1 MPRNKRLQ
9 EIEARKS
16 AILAE
21 IDTADEARMAELEA
35 EVDALNAEEA
45 QLRRRGNLAGKLG
58 EAVGLPGQSGA
69 QEGDDDAE
77 QRAANFARTKR
88 MAFDTRET
96 RSILVSTGDIATPT
110 TVSGIYDT
118 FNASPMLP
126 DLVNVV
132 DMAGASGNTFAY
144 VDTEGTAK
152 AGTEG
157 EDAEEGGTKFSI
169 GEITAKNYDIF
180 ELISREIAKQS
191 PLKYQAKVTQLAHKA
206 LRRKAAEMI
215 VEDIIGSDLSK
226 PLVIGAVAADTLRKI
241 ALEYGSDDAV
251 EGGAHLVLC
260 KADLQAYGALRS
272 DDGKAVLE
280 IVPDANNSN
289 CGTIRDGGL
298 VVPYMLSSKLAAGQQ
313 IYGQLKGY
321 ELDLFGQFEVRV
333 SEDYAFR
340 KKMNAILGDVTMGGA
355 VTRKHGFIVT
365 KTA

>member
-21 IDTADEARMAELEA
+21 IDTADEARMAELEE
-35 EVDALNAEEA
+35 EVDKLNAEEA
-45 QLRRRGNLAGKLG
+45 QLRRRGNLEGKLG
-58 EAVGLPGQSGA
+58 AAVGLPGQSGGA
-69 QEGDDDAE
+69 EGGDDAE
-77 QRAANFARTKR
+77 QRANAFAASRR
-88 MAFDTRET
+88 MSFDTRET
-96 RSILVSTGDIATPT
+96 RSILVSSGDIATPT

-132 DMAGASGNTFAY
+132 DMAGASSNIFAY
-144 VDTEGTAK
+144 VDEEGSAVK
-152 AGTEG
+152 DTEG
-157 EDAEEGGTKFSI
+157 EDVAEGGTKFST
-169 GEITAKNYDIF
+169 GEITAKAYSIF
-180 ELISREIAKQS
+180 ELISREVAKQS
-191 PLKYQAKVTQLAHKA
+191 PLNYHAKVTQLAYKA
-206 LRRKAAEMI
+206 LRRTAAEMI
-215 VEDIIGSDLSK
+215 VTDIIGSSLSK
-226 PLVIGAVAADTLRKI
+226 SLTIGAIAADTLRKI

-260 KADLQAYGALRS
+260 KEDLQAYGALRS

-280 IVPDANNSN
+280 IIPDANNSN

-298 VVPYMLSSKLAAGQQ
+298 VVPYMLSSKLTAGQQ

-321 ELDLFGQFEVRV
+321 ELDLFGKFEVRV

-340 KKMNAILGDVTMGGA
+340 KKMHSILGDVTMGGA